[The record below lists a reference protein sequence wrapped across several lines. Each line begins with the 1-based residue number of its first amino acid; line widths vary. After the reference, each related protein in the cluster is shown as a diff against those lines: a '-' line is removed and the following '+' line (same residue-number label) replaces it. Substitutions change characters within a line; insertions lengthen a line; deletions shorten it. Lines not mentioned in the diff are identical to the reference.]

1 MTHDAYKAVVDGVL
15 CKGSRAWHPELTN
28 ANGADIAKEC
38 FLVAGRQDAAAAVL
52 QVAMDENPQ
61 SYIQR
66 MSLNW
71 EAKVYDESLELK
83 AGDWLVF
90 AWSEDGSEG
99 MNNHPIF
106 SKLGNVTTGYLIEA
120 SGDFPVVWLSHDPIV
135 KSGVF
140 SLAECLSKRYFNE
153 NKRGKIDR
161 IFRLKGDAS

>member
-1 MTHDAYKAVVDGVL
+1 MTHDAYGSIVTGVL
-15 CKGSRAWHPELTN
+15 CKGSRAWHPELDD

-52 QVAMDENPQ
+52 PVLPLDTPHT
-61 SYIQR
+61 YIQR
-66 MSLNW
+66 MGINW
-71 EAKVYDESLELK
+71 DVKVYDESLELK

-99 MNNHPIF
+99 MNDHPIF

-120 SGDFPVVWLSHDPIV
+120 RGDFPVVWLSHDPIV
-135 KSGVF
+135 ASGIYPL
-140 SLAECLSKRYFNE
+140 SECLGKRYFNE

-161 IFRLKGDAS
+161 VFRLKGDPS